1 MESLRI
7 SGTSQ
12 ESQLIPSNAGQLDKW
27 PATLSEESPIP
38 GRTSVIPTTLS
49 IEELSSSMSGKNHN
63 HLLLLLRSRVQRGGL
78 TLGVVFSAIV
88 FKRRPWPLIFG
99 MGAGMGMGYSNC
111 QHEFN
116 EPFLVKA
123 DKILVKPK
131 SQGNSEQPAAE
142 AN

>member
-1 MESLRI
+1 MAMA
-7 SGTSQ
+7 TSSRSEDLLGQ
-12 ESQLIPSNAGQLDKW
+12 KWDRCVADTLIKIG
-27 PATLSEESPIP
+27 
-38 GRTSVIPTTLS
+38 
-49 IEELSSSMSGKNHN
+49 
-63 HLLLLLRSRVQRGGL
+63 GGL

-116 EPFLVKA
+116 QPFLVKA